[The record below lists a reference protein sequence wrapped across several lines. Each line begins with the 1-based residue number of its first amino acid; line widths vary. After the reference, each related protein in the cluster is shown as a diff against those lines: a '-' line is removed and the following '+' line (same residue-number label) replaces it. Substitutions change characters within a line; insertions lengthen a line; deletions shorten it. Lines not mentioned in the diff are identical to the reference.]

1 MAQIEPNIPGS
12 PWRVE
17 AFIDGGNLYRSVKDA
32 YGVAGGY
39 DLHRLVKLICRSRH
53 GGRAMRLQ
61 RIFYFTAQVPQSF
74 GETYERQRRFL
85 EAIKRVRGVPVV
97 VRLGH
102 LQRDRDTGEYH
113 EKGVDVR
120 IGVELLG
127 RAYERAYD
135 LAVLVSRDGDLAPAV
150 DWVRQ
155 TNATRVLYASVPGE
169 PAWALSNSCNGNI
182 PITREMVESCL
193 LRGDT
198 AGENSGR

>member
-1 MAQIEPNIPGS
+1 MTQLALNVPGP

-17 AFIDGGNLYRSVKDA
+17 VFIDGGNLYRSVKDA
-32 YGVAGGY
+32 YGIAGGY
-39 DLHRLVKLICRSRH
+39 DLHRLVKLICRQRH
-53 GGRAMRLQ
+53 GGRSMRLQ

-85 EAIKRVRGVPVV
+85 EAIKRVRGVPLV

-102 LQRDRDTGEYH
+102 LQRDRDTAAYR

-127 RAYERAYD
+127 RAYERAYE

-155 TNATRVLYASVPGE
+155 TNACRVLYASVPWE

-193 LRGDT
+193 MRGDAAGDYT
-198 AGENSGR
+198 AR